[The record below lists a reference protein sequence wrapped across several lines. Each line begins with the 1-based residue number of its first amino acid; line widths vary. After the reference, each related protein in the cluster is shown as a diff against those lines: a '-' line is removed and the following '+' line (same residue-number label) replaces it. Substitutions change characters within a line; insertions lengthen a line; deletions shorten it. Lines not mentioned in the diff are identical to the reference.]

1 MPYLRFVP
9 SRFAARSVL
18 AALPVFGLLYVQA
31 QSSPDYAKQIQPIL
45 EKNCYSC
52 HGEKL
57 QSAGL
62 RLDRKESVVPK
73 RDQIYS
79 RIAGLG
85 NLPRMPMGGKIS
97 DSEMALVKSW
107 VDAGAPWSDTPVSS
121 APKKKHWAFVAPVR
135 PALPTVKNTKWARN
149 PVDRFILAKLESE
162 GLAPS
167 PEADRATLLR
177 RASLDITGLPP
188 TPAEVDA
195 FIADRS
201 PRAWEKQVDRLLAS
215 PHYGEKWARHWLD
228 GARYADSDGYEK
240 DKPRFVWFY
249 RDWVINAFN
258 RNMPYNQFIVEQIA
272 GDLLPN
278 PTQDQRVATGYLRNS
293 MINEEGGI
301 DPEQFRME
309 AMFDRMEAIGKG
321 MLGVTIQC
329 AQCHDHKYDPLKQE
343 EYYRLFAFLNNSHES
358 TAAVHTPAQQMQIAG
373 ILRRTREIEAGL
385 QHRTADWKDR
395 MGKWEQSL
403 PTKQTQWTVI
413 RPEVDDI
420 STGGQRYILQ
430 DDGSLLAQGYAPTKH
445 TVKLTAK
452 TNLKNIT
459 AFRLEL
465 LTDPN
470 LPLGGP
476 GRSIFGTGALSEF
489 KVEASPASDA
499 KSVKVVKFAKASADV
514 NPPEAPLLPNYF
526 DKTDKKRTTGPVELA
541 IDGNDNSAWG
551 IDVGPGL
558 RNQSRKA
565 VFNAAEPI
573 STEGET
579 VLAIYLKQN
588 GGGWNSDD
596 NQNQNLGRFRLSIT
610 TEPDAVADPIP
621 AKVREIFAIPEDKR
635 SQDQI
640 QTVFAYWRTTV
651 PEWKDENTTISELW
665 KTYPEGSSQL
675 VLNERDQMRETHQ
688 LTRGSFLTPGKLV
701 TPGVPT
707 FLNPLP
713 ADAPVNRLTFAK
725 WIVSR
730 DSPTTARAFVN
741 RMWLEI
747 FGTGIVET
755 AEDFGTQV
763 SAPSHPELLDWLAV
777 EFMEKGWDV
786 KGTLRTILLSS
797 AYRQS
802 SNATPELLSKD
813 PYNRLLARGPRFRVD
828 AEIVRDIFLASSGL
842 LSTQVGGD
850 NAFPPAPSFLFQPPT
865 SYGPK
870 VWNESTGS
878 EKYRRAIYT
887 FRFRS
892 VPYPILQ
899 TFDAPNGES
908 SCVRRS
914 RSNTPLQALATLNEP
929 LFLES
934 AQALAAKAIENGG
947 VTDEQRIRYVVR
959 RVLSRPPTAPEQ
971 TELLALLAR
980 EQSRFAATGLDPA
993 KFAGIALAKGGD
1005 PVKAAA
1011 WTAVARVVLNL
1022 DEAITK
1028 E

>member
-1 MPYLRFVP
+1 MPPRRPAMVAAAIPL
-9 SRFAARSVL
+9 FAL
-18 AALPVFGLLYVQA
+18 HCLHA
-31 QSSPDYAKQIQPIL
+31 QTAPIRPIL
-45 EKNCYSC
+45 ETRCVSC

-57 QSAGL
+57 QSGGL
-62 RLDRKESVVPK
+62 RLDRPESIDAK
-73 RDQIYS
+73 AADIY
-79 RIAGLG
+79 RRVAGVG
-85 NLPRMPMGGKIS
+85 DAARMPMGGRLADADIATIKTWA
-97 DSEMALVKSW
+97 DSI
-107 VDAGAPWSDTPVSS
+107 AGS
-121 APKKKHWAFVAPVR
+121 KKKHWAFVAPVR
-135 PALPTVKNTKWARN
+135 PALPPVKNAKWLRN
-149 PVDRFILAKLESE
+149 PVDRFILAKLEAE
-162 GLAPS
+162 GLSPS
-167 PEADRATLLR
+167 PEADRATFLR
-177 RASLDITGLPP
+177 RAALDITGLPP
-188 TPAEVDA
+188 TPEEVDA
-195 FIADRS
+195 FLADRS

-258 RNMPYNQFIVEQIA
+258 RNMPYNQFITEQIA

-358 TAAVHTPAQQMQIAG
+358 TAPVYSPAQQMQIAG
-373 ILRRTREIEAGL
+373 ILRRTKEIEAGL
-385 QHRTADWKDR
+385 QHRTSDWREKMHR
-395 MGKWEQSL
+395 WEASV
-403 PTKQTQWTVI
+403 PDKTRWTVI
-413 RPEVDDI
+413 KPEVDDI

-430 DDGSLLAQGYAPTKH
+430 EDGSLLAQGYAPTKH

-452 TNLKNIT
+452 TDLKNIT

-476 GRSIFGTGALSEF
+476 GRSITGTGALSEF
-489 KVEASPASDA
+489 KVEIAPASDPKA
-499 KSVKVVKFAKASADV
+499 VKVVKFVRATADV
-514 NPPEAPLLPNYF
+514 NPAEAPLLPMYF

-541 IDGNDNSAWG
+541 IDSNDNSAWG

-558 RNQSRKA
+558 RNQARKA
-565 VFNAAEPI
+565 VFNAAEAI

-579 VLAIYLKQN
+579 ILTVYLKQN

-596 NQNQNLGRFRLSIT
+596 NQNQNLGRMRVSVT
-610 TEPDAVADPIP
+610 TDPDAVADPVP
-621 AKVREIFAIPEDKR
+621 AKVREIMAIPAERR
-635 SQDQI
+635 SSDQE
-640 QTVFAYWRTTV
+640 QAVFAYWRTTV
-651 PEWKDENTTISELW
+651 PEWKDENTTIAELW
-665 KTYPEGSSQL
+665 KTHPEGSSQL
-675 VLNERDQMRETHQ
+675 VLNERDEMRETHQ
-688 LTRGSFLTPGKLV
+688 LTRGSFLTPGKV
-701 TPGVPT
+701 VQPGVPS

-713 ADAPVNRLTFAK
+713 ANAPVNRLTLAK
-725 WIVSR
+725 WIVAR

-741 RMWLEI
+741 RMWLEV

-755 AEDFGTQV
+755 AEDFGSQA
-763 SAPSHPELLDWLAV
+763 SPPSHPELLDWLAV
-777 EFMEKGWDV
+777 EFMDKGWDV
-786 KGTLRTILLSS
+786 KGTLRTILLSA

-828 AEIVRDIFLASSGL
+828 AELVRDIALATSGL
-842 LSTQVGGD
+842 LNSTVGGD
-850 NAFPPAPSFLFQPPT
+850 NAYPPAPSFLFQPPT

-870 VWNESTGS
+870 VWNESTGG
-878 EKYRRAIYT
+878 EKYRRALYT

-914 RSNTPLQALATLNEP
+914 RSNTPLQSLAMLNEP

-934 AQALAAKAIENGG
+934 AQALAAKALENGG
-947 VTDEQRIRYVVR
+947 TTDEQRIRYVVK
-959 RVLSRPPTAPEQ
+959 RVLSRPPSAPEQ
-971 TELLALLAR
+971 AELLALLAR
-980 EQSRFAATGLDPA
+980 EQSRFAGSGLDPA
-993 KFAGIALAKGGD
+993 KFAGPALAKGGD
-1005 PVKAAA
+1005 AVKAAA
-1011 WTAVARVVLNL
+1011 WTAVSRVVLNL
-1022 DEAITK
+1022 DETITK